1 MYGTVHAIPIAPRRC
16 DFDGLLRTDNL
27 NFSEAGMQSPESR
40 RFSKPQVL
48 CVDDSETQ
56 LWLRA
61 QVLEKNGFLVLN
73 ATTAVRALELLRD
86 NPVCLVLSDHM
97 LSKTTGIKL
106 AVEMKRIKP
115 HVPLVLYSGAPPD
128 TLANVDCF

>member
-1 MYGTVHAIPIAPRRC
+1 
-16 DFDGLLRTDNL
+16 
-27 NFSEAGMQSPESR
+27 MQLPESR

-115 HVPLVLYSGAPPD
+115 HVPLVLYSGAPSD